1 VRGRRLSERP
11 DPGEDRAPYI
21 WAGIEHEEGD
31 AVKRTRVWLAAL
43 IAVFALIVAAC
54 ASNDEDGTTGGSGA
68 TATTGTS
75 GATGTTGIPTF
86 TTLEEGVLQVANCLD
101 YPPFESIKNGD
112 EVGFDID
119 LVEEVASRLGLTVD
133 WIKADF
139 DTVFTAVAGNQFD
152 MVAAAATI
160 TDEREQV
167 VDFSVPYF
175 NSLQSLTVNT
185 QETPD
190 ITSTDQ
196 LGAGDVVAAQKG
208 TTGKLWATENLEP
221 QGVEIKTF
229 QSATD
234 MFRDLEAGNVTGVVN
249 DKPASVEI
257 VKTLP
262 SLSVVQDIDTDEHY
276 GFAFSPSNP
285 DLRDAMNAAFA
296 QVVADGTYV
305 EIYDTYFPPDSIA
318 PEFEPTS

>member
-1 VRGRRLSERP
+1 
-11 DPGEDRAPYI
+11 
-21 WAGIEHEEGD
+21 
-31 AVKRTRVWLAAL
+31 LAAL

-54 ASNDEDGTTGGSGA
+54 ASNDDEGPTGGSGT
-68 TATTGTS
+68 TA
-75 GATGTTGIPTF
+75 ATGTTGTTGATGETGFPAF
-86 TTLEEGVLQVANCLD
+86 TTLEDGVLQVGNCLD
-101 YPPFESIKNGD
+101 YPPFESVENGD

-160 TDEREQV
+160 TEEREQV

-190 ITSTDQ
+190 ITTTDQ
-196 LGAGDVVAAQKG
+196 LGEGDVVAAQKG
-208 TTGKLWATENLEP
+208 TTGKIWATENLVP

-249 DKPASVEI
+249 DKPASVGI
-257 VKTLP
+257 IKDLP

-285 DLRDAMNAAFA
+285 GLRDAMNAAFA

-305 EIYDTYFPPDSIA
+305 EIYDKYFPPDSIA

>member
-1 VRGRRLSERP
+1 
-11 DPGEDRAPYI
+11 
-21 WAGIEHEEGD
+21 
-31 AVKRTRVWLAAL
+31 VKGARVWLAAL
-43 IAVFALIVAAC
+43 VAVFALVVASC
-54 ASNDEDGTTGGSGA
+54 ADEDGGGETAATGP
-68 TATTGTS
+68 TGE
-75 GATGTTGIPTF
+75 TGTTGETGFPEF
-86 TTLEEGVLQVANCLD
+86 TTLQEGVLQVGNCLD
-101 YPPFESIKNGD
+101 YPPFESVENGD

-119 LVEEVASRLGLTVD
+119 VVEEAASRLGLTVE

-139 DTVFTAVAGNQFD
+139 DTIFTAVAGNQFD
-152 MVAAAATI
+152 MVAAASTI

-196 LGAGDVVAAQKG
+196 LAEGDVVAAQKG
-208 TTGKLWATENLEP
+208 TTGKIWAQENLLP
-221 QGVEIKTF
+221 QGVEVKTF

-234 MFRDLEAGNVTGVVN
+234 MFRDLEAGNVVGVIN

-257 VKTLP
+257 VLDLP
-262 SLSVVQDIDTDEHY
+262 SLEVVQDIDTDEHY

-285 DLRDAMNAAFA
+285 ELREAINIAFA
-296 QVVADGTYV
+296 QLVADGTYA
-305 EIYDTYFPPDSIA
+305 EIYAKYFPPESLP
-318 PEFEPTS
+318 PEFEPTA

>member
-1 VRGRRLSERP
+1 
-11 DPGEDRAPYI
+11 
-21 WAGIEHEEGD
+21 
-31 AVKRTRVWLAAL
+31 VKRTRVWLAAL

-54 ASNDEDGTTGGSGA
+54 ASNDDEGPTGGSGA
-68 TATTGTS
+68 TAE
-75 GATGTTGIPTF
+75 TGTTGGTGQTGFPAF
-86 TTLEEGVLQVANCLD
+86 TTLEDGVLQVANCLD
-101 YPPFESIKNGD
+101 YPPFESIENGD

-119 LVEEVASRLGLTVD
+119 LVEEVASRLGLTTE

-160 TDEREQV
+160 TEEREQV

-190 ITSTDQ
+190 ITTTDQ
-196 LGAGDVVAAQKG
+196 LGDGDVVAAQKG
-208 TTGKLWATENLEP
+208 TTGKLWAQENLAP

-234 MFRDLEAGNVTGVVN
+234 MFRDLEAGNVVGVIN
-249 DKPASVEI
+249 DKPASVKI
-257 VKTLP
+257 VEDLP
-262 SLSVVQDIDTDEHY
+262 SLEVVQDIDTDEHY

-296 QVVADGTYV
+296 QVVADGTYA
-305 EIYDTYFPPDSIA
+305 EIYGKYFPPESQP
-318 PEFEPTS
+318 PEFEPTA

>member
-1 VRGRRLSERP
+1 MVVRTSEHDRGREK
-11 DPGEDRAPYI
+11 
-21 WAGIEHEEGD
+21 GD
-31 AVKRTRVWLAAL
+31 AVKRTRFWLAAL

-54 ASNDEDGTTGGSGA
+54 ASNDDEGPTGGTGV
-68 TATTGTS
+68 TAET
-75 GATGTTGIPTF
+75 GATGETGFPAF
-86 TTLEEGVLQVANCLD
+86 TTLEEGVLQVGNCLD

-119 LVEEVASRLGLTVD
+119 VVEETASRLGLTVE

-139 DTVFTAVAGNQFD
+139 DTIFTAVAGDQFD
-152 MVAAAATI
+152 MVAAASTI

-185 QETPD
+185 QQTPD

-196 LGAGDVVAAQKG
+196 LADGDVVAAQKG
-208 TTGKLWATENLEP
+208 TTGKIWAQENLVP

-234 MFRDLEAGNVTGVVN
+234 MFRDLEAGNVVGVIN

-257 VKTLP
+257 VLDLP
-262 SLSVVQDIDTDEHY
+262 SLAVVQDIDTDEHY

-285 DLRDAMNAAFA
+285 ELREAMNAAFA
-296 QVVADGTYV
+296 QVVADGTYAD
-305 EIYDTYFPPDSIA
+305 IYGKYFPPDSLP
-318 PEFEPTS
+318 PEFEPTA

>member
-1 VRGRRLSERP
+1 
-11 DPGEDRAPYI
+11 
-21 WAGIEHEEGD
+21 
-31 AVKRTRVWLAAL
+31 VKRTRVWLAAL

-54 ASNDEDGTTGGSGA
+54 ASNDDEGPTGGSGA
-68 TATTGTS
+68 TAE
-75 GATGTTGIPTF
+75 TGTTGGTGQTGFPAF
-86 TTLEEGVLQVANCLD
+86 TTLEDGVLQVANCLD
-101 YPPFESIKNGD
+101 YPPFESIENGD

-119 LVEEVASRLGLTVD
+119 LVEEVASRLGLTTE

-160 TDEREQV
+160 TEEREQV

-190 ITSTDQ
+190 ITTTDQ
-196 LGAGDVVAAQKG
+196 LGDGDVVAAQKG
-208 TTGKLWATENLEP
+208 TTGKLWAQENLAP

-234 MFRDLEAGNVTGVVN
+234 MFRDLEAGNVVGVIN
-249 DKPASVEI
+249 DKPASVKI
-257 VKTLP
+257 VEDLP
-262 SLSVVQDIDTDEHY
+262 SLEVVQDIDTDEHY

-296 QVVADGTYV
+296 QVVADGTYA
-305 EIYDTYFPPDSIA
+305 EIYGKYFPPESLP
-318 PEFEPTS
+318 PEFEPTA

>member
-1 VRGRRLSERP
+1 M
-11 DPGEDRAPYI
+11 
-21 WAGIEHEEGD
+21 
-31 AVKRTRVWLAAL
+31 AAL

-54 ASNDEDGTTGGSGA
+54 ASNDDEGPTAGSGTTA
-68 TATTGTS
+68 E
-75 GATGTTGIPTF
+75 TGTTGATGETGFPAF
-86 TTLEEGVLQVANCLD
+86 TTLEDGVLQVANCLD
-101 YPPFESIKNGD
+101 YPPFESIENGD

-119 LVEEVASRLGLTVD
+119 LVEEVASRLGLTTE

-160 TDEREQV
+160 TEEREQV

-190 ITSTDQ
+190 ITTTDQ
-196 LGAGDVVAAQKG
+196 LGDGDVVAAQKG
-208 TTGKLWATENLEP
+208 TTGKLWATENLVP

-234 MFRDLEAGNVTGVVN
+234 MFRDLEAGNVVGVIN
-249 DKPASVEI
+249 DKPASVAI
-257 VKTLP
+257 VVDLP
-262 SLSVVQDIDTDEHY
+262 SLEVVQDIDTDEHY

-285 DLRDAMNAAFA
+285 DLRAAMNAAFA
-296 QVVADGTYV
+296 QVVADGTYA
-305 EIYDTYFPPDSIA
+305 EIYGKYFPPESLP
-318 PEFEPTS
+318 PEFEPTA